1 MKTQILKKVL
11 PLAVILSLAGSYS
24 FAQLRIGPIAGLQMT
39 NLSGDNDSD
48 NAMKLGAHVGG
59 VINLGITDNL
69 SIEPQVLYSM
79 KGTQS
84 DQDSDLKIN
93 LNYIDV
99 PIHIKYRLD
108 NGLFFFAG
116 PNIGLL
122 LSAKFD
128 NGEDTEDIKD
138 DMKGLDLG
146 INVGAGYEF
155 ESGLGLALRYN
166 MGFANVWDEEDF
178 DQKNNAIALS
188 LYFLLGGD

>member
-11 PLAVILSLAGSYS
+11 PLAVVLSLVGSYS

-39 NLSGDNDSD
+39 NLTGDNDAD

-59 VINLGITDNL
+59 IINLGITDNF

-79 KGTQS
+79 KGSQS
-84 DQDSDLKIN
+84 NEDSDLKLN

-99 PIHIKYRLD
+99 PIHLKFKFE
-108 NGLFFFAG
+108 NGLFLFAG
-116 PNIGLL
+116 PNIGIL
-122 LSAKFD
+122 LSAKAD
-128 NGEDTEDIKD
+128 NGEDTDDIKD
-138 DMKGLDLG
+138 NMKSLDLG

-155 ESGLGLALRYN
+155 DSGLGLALRYN
-166 MGFANVWDEEDF
+166 MGFANVWDEDEF